1 MKTNTRRGLR
11 GVVAK
16 GLCLKLATP
25 VRLLLI
31 GAPEMKMVR
40 KERTIPKKLAFL
52 AGLSCAI
59 LAATTITPTAQAAE
73 KGYRY
78 WGYYQ
83 AGANSTQWKAAMTG
97 PTVDIADGSVEGWIF
112 TFSSN
117 DIPSTPPSVKP
128 RFEAICGKTKSEAG
142 FKRIGLVID
151 FGNPAI
157 SPKGDKVRATIT
169 RCVVTAEESQGI
181 DVLAQALKV
190 RTDKSGLLCGINGY
204 TAKECGA
211 EIAAPKALTKK
222 K

>member
-11 GVVAK
+11 GVVAI

-25 VRLLLI
+25 VRLLLT
-31 GAPEMKMVR
+31 GAPEMNVVR
-40 KERTIPKKLAFL
+40 IRKNPKILQL
-52 AGLSCAI
+52 VAGLSCAL
-59 LAATTITPTAQAAE
+59 LAATIFTPTAQAAE

-83 AGANSTQWKAAMTG
+83 AAANSTQWKAAMTG

-128 RFEAICGKTKSEAG
+128 RFSAICGKTKPEQG
-142 FKRIGLVID
+142 FKRIALVID

-157 SPKGDKVRATIT
+157 APKGEKVKSTIT

-181 DVLAQALKV
+181 DVLAQELRV
-190 RTDKSGLLCGINGY
+190 RTDKSGLLCGLNGY
-204 TAKECGA
+204 PSKECGA
-211 EIAAPKALTKK
+211 EIVAPKALIKK

>member
-1 MKTNTRRGLR
+1 MNVVRRRKNPRKFGL
-11 GVVAK
+11 
-16 GLCLKLATP
+16 
-25 VRLLLI
+25 I
-31 GAPEMKMVR
+31 
-40 KERTIPKKLAFL
+40 
-52 AGLSCAI
+52 AGLSCTL
-59 LAATTITPTAQAAE
+59 LAATIFTPTAQAAE

-83 AGANSTQWKAAMTG
+83 AGANTTQWKAAMTG

-128 RFEAICGKTKSEAG
+128 RFSAICGKTKPEKG

-157 SPKGDKVRATIT
+157 SPKGDKARSTIT

-181 DVLAQALKV
+181 DVLAQELKV
-190 RTDKSGLLCGINGY
+190 RTDKSGLLCGLNGY
-204 TAKECGA
+204 PSKECGA
-211 EIAAPKALTKK
+211 EIVPPKALTKK